1 MQDFY
6 TFFNPDTEQFDDQDT
21 YELIG
26 RGENLGLFQIE
37 TVPMINFCKKFKPS
51 NLDDLSSVLAI
62 IRPDTMA
69 YIPDILKNKERP
81 EEITYIHPDMKSILE
96 STHGV
101 LLYQEQLIEIVKKF
115 GGFTGGQADLFRRC
129 VDENSLILMAD
140 GTRKKIKDIN
150 VGEMVLSVTKNN
162 IITPKKVINV
172 FNNGEKET
180 VKINTVH
187 GLSLEGTLNHKVLT
201 QDGYKEIGEL
211 TTKDY
216 IMTPSKI
223 HPETDHILS
232 KYKPNSESM
241 FLFGMLIGDGTL
253 GGKSISFTNSDPKVI
268 EKFKEGINSLSK
280 SLSKCTFNTY
290 FQYGKTVDKIY
301 SVCVSNKMYS
311 ECLKRNLRKFDM
323 LHKAGNKNV
332 PIQFMKY
339 SPSLLLSSFI
349 AGLFNT
355 DGGYNTQNSS
365 LEYYSISKNLVY
377 SIKSLLLKYGIY
389 SYIQEKPVEKYKY
402 NSYTLTINNNSSL
415 IKFKEIFL
423 PLMVGIKAIEFEN
436 IINWSCS
443 SSFSYDY
450 LLPQKYYEEIY
461 NNSKERNFS
470 DREIGENIGGYA
482 RGGFKLSLNSK
493 ITNTKALEIIQ
504 TVFAPETY
512 DLLHAEYF
520 PLQIKNIEKNGV
532 KHVYDLE
539 IEDSHNYI
547 ANDIIVHNCIGK
559 KNKEEVKKWAD
570 LFLKQGVDLG
580 YPSSVI
586 QTLYDDLSAKGGYL
600 FNKSHSIAYAQLS
613 YFTAYLKTHYPIQF
627 MTSVLSNQKKDDGAC
642 DYESLSKYLS
652 ECRRMGIKVTPPDI
666 NKSELW
672 FSIIDNNINFGI
684 GLVKGVGQ
692 KELENIIDNRPYT
705 SFEDYLVRCS
715 CDKTS
720 TIALIKCGAFDSF
733 NTNKI
738 GLMKQFYSWRY
749 INCKESQN
757 PLTKLNATIL
767 TNLLDNGFI
776 EHSDTEIVKKVL
788 KAKDPNKVLTIANE
802 RRKNIF
808 VESQME
814 EYNIKDELAWQFE
827 TMNTYLNKTPFTDI
841 CLPDWDLV
849 DPSSSRNSYDNA
861 AWIGGTVTA
870 INKKVGKSG
879 RSIGKPFAFVSLDT
893 IYGKIEVTFFSKEY
907 EKYVDLLERGNC
919 LVCYGRKDG
928 DYSMVVIDVYPL
940 ELYVERMGT

>member
-1 MQDFY
+1 MQSFY
-6 TFFNPDTEQFDDQDT
+6 TFFNPDTEQFDDKET

-115 GGFTGGQADLFRRC
+115 GGFTGGQADLFRR
-129 VDENSLILMAD
+129 A
-140 GTRKKIKDIN
+140 
-150 VGEMVLSVTKNN
+150 
-162 IITPKKVINV
+162 
-172 FNNGEKET
+172 
-180 VKINTVH
+180 
-187 GLSLEGTLNHKVLT
+187 
-201 QDGYKEIGEL
+201 
-211 TTKDY
+211 
-216 IMTPSKI
+216 
-223 HPETDHILS
+223 
-232 KYKPNSESM
+232 
-241 FLFGMLIGDGTL
+241 
-253 GGKSISFTNSDPKVI
+253 
-268 EKFKEGINSLSK
+268 
-280 SLSKCTFNTY
+280 
-290 FQYGKTVDKIY
+290 
-301 SVCVSNKMYS
+301 
-311 ECLKRNLRKFDM
+311 
-323 LHKAGNKNV
+323 
-332 PIQFMKY
+332 
-339 SPSLLLSSFI
+339 
-349 AGLFNT
+349 
-355 DGGYNTQNSS
+355 
-365 LEYYSISKNLVY
+365 
-377 SIKSLLLKYGIY
+377 
-389 SYIQEKPVEKYKY
+389 
-402 NSYTLTINNNSSL
+402 
-415 IKFKEIFL
+415 
-423 PLMVGIKAIEFEN
+423 
-436 IINWSCS
+436 
-443 SSFSYDY
+443 
-450 LLPQKYYEEIY
+450 
-461 NNSKERNFS
+461 
-470 DREIGENIGGYA
+470 
-482 RGGFKLSLNSK
+482 
-493 ITNTKALEIIQ
+493 
-504 TVFAPETY
+504 
-512 DLLHAEYF
+512 
-520 PLQIKNIEKNGV
+520 
-532 KHVYDLE
+532 
-539 IEDSHNYI
+539 
-547 ANDIIVHNCIGK
+547 IGK
-559 KNKEEVKKWAD
+559 KKPEEVKKWAD
-570 LFLKQGVDLG
+570 LFLKQGVELG

-613 YFTAYLKTHYPIQF
+613 YFTAYLKTHYPLQF
-627 MTSVLSNQKKDDGAC
+627 MTSILSNQKKDDGAC

-907 EKYVDLLERGNC
+907 EKYVDLLERGKC

-928 DYSMVVIDVYPL
+928 DYSMVVIDAYPL
-940 ELYVERMGT
+940 ELYIERMGV